1 MATRVVL
8 VTLDT
13 LRNDALGCYGNPRG
27 LTPFMDSLCASSV
40 RFTRAY
46 STGPYTQAAFPGL
59 LCSSFYLDYGQPKG
73 LAPERELLSEVLNRK
88 EITTAGFHSNPYIC
102 SYFGWNRGWSM
113 FYDSMEE
120 DVDLMVPYVK
130 GDAINRKVDEWLG
143 SFIAQGPDRPLFL
156 WVHYMD
162 IHEPYVPSRKY
173 LDMVDPSVTINQER
187 MFELFKS
194 VFLPRK
200 GDPETAALFRTLYD
214 AHVREVDDYVKGLF
228 EILSN
233 RGLAE
238 DTTVILTAD
247 HGDEFGDHGGL
258 SHDDTMYDEL
268 VRVPLLIYRSSISE
282 GSVYEKLASTLDI
295 APTVT
300 GLFGISPPEKFQ
312 GLNLFPLEEYSR
324 IGCHGEALDQKAKK
338 GGDLSR
344 DTYFY
349 VEGYDKAIY
358 RAYSDAWELYDL
370 AVDPAERKN
379 LADDKVR
386 LAPLRDCILPRVRRW
401 ERCE

>member
-1 MATRVVL
+1 
-8 VTLDT
+8 
-13 LRNDALGCYGNPRG
+13 
-27 LTPFMDSLCASSV
+27 MDSLCASSV